1 MGTEE
6 MKYIQ
11 SAFDSNWV
19 APLGPNL
26 DRFESLLE
34 GYIGHGKSILCVV
47 SGTAAIHLALVM
59 LGVESGDEVV
69 CQDFTFVASANPIRY
84 QGATPVF
91 VDSETETWNMSP
103 ELLEK
108 AIRDRISKTGR
119 KPKAIIVVDM
129 FGMPAKLDE
138 ILDVANRYDI
148 PLLEDSAEAIG
159 SKFRGQ
165 PCGTFGRYGIMSFNG
180 NKMITTSGGGAL
192 ICPSKELKGRASH
205 YATQAREPFPYYQH
219 VDLGYNY
226 RLSNICA
233 GIGCGQMD
241 RLELHLAHHR
251 HLAELYNELFR
262 DVDGISVHLNPNSDF
277 DSNYWLTT
285 IRMDS
290 SLIKSDCNSLCQHL
304 VGLGIE
310 CRLLWKPMHMQPLYK
325 EAPAYVN
332 GVSEGLF
339 KSGLCLPSGPWVSD
353 DDARAIVDEI
363 KNFID

>member
-1 MGTEE
+1 
-6 MKYIQ
+6 
-11 SAFDSNWV
+11 
-19 APLGPNL
+19 
-26 DRFESLLE
+26 
-34 GYIGHGKSILCVV
+34 
-47 SGTAAIHLALVM
+47 
-59 LGVESGDEVV
+59 
-69 CQDFTFVASANPIRY
+69 
-84 QGATPVF
+84 
-91 VDSETETWNMSP
+91 
-103 ELLEK
+103 
-108 AIRDRISKTGR
+108 
-119 KPKAIIVVDM
+119 
-129 FGMPAKLDE
+129 
-138 ILDVANRYDI
+138 
-148 PLLEDSAEAIG
+148 
-159 SKFRGQ
+159 
-165 PCGTFGRYGIMSFNG
+165 
-180 NKMITTSGGGAL
+180 
-192 ICPSKELKGRASH
+192 
-205 YATQAREPFPYYQH
+205 

-251 HLAELYNELFR
+251 HLAELYYELFR

-285 IRMDS
+285 ILMDS
-290 SLIKSDCNSLCQHL
+290 SVIKSDCNSLCQYL

-353 DDARAIVDEI
+353 DDARAIVAEI